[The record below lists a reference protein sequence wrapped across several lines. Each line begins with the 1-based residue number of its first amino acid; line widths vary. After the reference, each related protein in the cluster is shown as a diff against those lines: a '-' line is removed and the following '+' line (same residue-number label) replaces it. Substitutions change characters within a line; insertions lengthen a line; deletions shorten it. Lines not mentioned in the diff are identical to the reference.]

1 MRPAYAVAVLIAL
14 AACTPNGIGSSG
26 GGAGA
31 GVTHTVDL
39 NLTVYQQV
47 TNTPYGP
54 SIAIKPAV
62 LNVAVG
68 DSIVFKNADGFNHTS
83 TSIPVADTNDEK
95 QFPGKYPFKS
105 SALSQTGAT
114 LSGGWSS
121 GALQAGATSQTILA
135 DKAGTYL
142 YGCFYHYSANMR
154 AAIVAQ

>member
-1 MRPAYAVAVLIAL
+1 MRWAYIVAILLAL
-14 AACTPNGIGSSG
+14 AACTPNGIGSIG
-26 GGAGA
+26 GGGGG
-31 GVTHTVDL
+31 GVVHTVDL

-47 TNTPYGP
+47 TNTPYGQ
-54 SIAIKPAV
+54 SIAIKPAL

-83 TSIPVADTNDEK
+83 TSIPVADTNNET

-105 SALSQTGAT
+105 SALTQSGAT

-121 GALQAGATSQTILA
+121 GALQAGATSQTVIA

-154 AAIVAQ
+154 GAIVAQ